1 MLYPECPAPP
11 PPQSLPQAQE
21 KGFLQVLG
29 ADDMPGPG
37 LMLGAWC
44 QVGNDHLYSLQ
55 FLILGRDRAHLIG
68 DLVAFH
74 WNIFPFHTAGE
85 KERSSELRRWHHPES
100 AYLVSLSSS
109 VRIPSTRVKELAL
122 HHGRGCNTAP
132 LLLAGLWGERLC
144 LPLAEAEWMS
154 GCQHV
159 PLASDSVPSSG
170 LKSGWTGCSGKE
182 QSLDRSSS

>member
-44 QVGNDHLYSLQ
+44 QVGDDHLYSLQ
-55 FLILGRDRAHLIG
+55 LLILGRDRAHLIG

-85 KERSSELRRWHHPES
+85 KERSSELRRWHHPSRKCLPCKPEF
-100 AYLVSLSSS
+100 LSSDPQHP
-109 VRIPSTRVKELAL
+109 RKRASTSSRQ
-122 HHGRGCNTAP
+122 
-132 LLLAGLWGERLC
+132 RL
-144 LPLAEAEWMS
+144 
-154 GCQHV
+154 QHS
-159 PLASDSVPSSG
+159 PPSSWALG
-170 LKSGWTGCSGKE
+170 EKALPSIG
-182 QSLDRSSS
+182 